1 MNQNLLDAKILIVD
15 DQLPNIEVLEHL
27 LEMKGYSNTLSITD
41 PRQFEQVL
49 NDFQP
54 ELILLDLMMPHISGY
69 ELLEKMK
76 SKGLLN
82 GFMPVLVLTAD
93 ATLEAKKLALSG
105 GASDFLTKPFNLSEV
120 ELRIKNLLLTVFLMQ
135 QLKNQNQNLETKI
148 NDRTSELLKSNKA
161 IQDQNKVLKE
171 IAWTQSHVVRA
182 PLARLLG
189 LVTLLQLGEESEELN
204 RETILQ
210 YITDSANELDSII
223 KDISQKTYSSKIFD

>member
-1 MNQNLLDAKILIVD
+1 MNQTLLDAKILIVD

-27 LEMKGYSNTLSITD
+27 LEIKGYSNIKSITD
-41 PRQFEQVL
+41 PREFEQEVI
-49 NDFQP
+49 NFQP

-69 ELLEKMK
+69 ELLAKMK
-76 SKGLLN
+76 SEGLLN

-93 ATLEAKKLALSG
+93 ATLETKKMALSG

-135 QLKNQNQNLETKI
+135 QLKNQNQNLETLV
-148 NDRTSELLKSNKA
+148 NERTSELLRTNIA
-161 IQDQNKVLKE
+161 IQDQNKVLKD

-204 RETILQ
+204 KETILQ

>member
-1 MNQNLLDAKILIVD
+1 MNQTLLDAKILIVD

-27 LEMKGYSNTLSITD
+27 LEINGYSNIKSITD
-41 PRQFEQVL
+41 PREFEQEVI
-49 NDFQP
+49 NFQP

-69 ELLEKMK
+69 ELLAKMK
-76 SKGLLN
+76 SEGLLN

-93 ATLEAKKLALSG
+93 ATLETKKMALSG

-135 QLKNQNQNLETKI
+135 QLKNQNQNLETLV
-148 NDRTSELLKSNKA
+148 NERTSELLRTNIA
-161 IQDQNKVLKE
+161 IQDQNKVLKD

-204 RETILQ
+204 KETILQ

>member
-1 MNQNLLDAKILIVD
+1 MNPTLLDAKILIVD

-27 LEMKGYSNTLSITD
+27 LELKGYYNIKSITD
-41 PRQFEQVL
+41 PREFEQEIV
-49 NDFQP
+49 NFQP

-69 ELLEKMK
+69 ELLAKMK
-76 SKGLLN
+76 SEGLLN

-93 ATLEAKKLALSG
+93 ATLETKKMALSG

-120 ELRIKNLLLTVFLMQ
+120 ELRIKNLLLTVFLLQ
-135 QLKNQNQNLETKI
+135 QLKNQNQNLEILI
-148 NDRTSELLKSNKA
+148 NERTSELLRTNKA
-161 IQDQNKVLKE
+161 IQEQNKVLKE

-189 LVTLLQLGEESEELN
+189 LVTLLQLDEESDELN
-204 RETILQ
+204 KETILQ